1 MQRPGDGLGNL
12 FVLQGMTRKDI
23 VYIARVTLPLFF
35 LMGALVL
42 LLWFFPQIAGW
53 MPGHM

>member
-12 FVLQGMTRKDI
+12 FVLQGRTRKDI

-42 LLWFFPQIAGW
+42 LLWLFLQIAA
-53 MPGHM
+53 